1 MVLGGNERKIHT
13 DSEEGFGVNASI
25 RVILFK
31 KIGAH
36 SKIKRAG
43 LDTKKNKKKQRKNG
57 GLTRDN
63 ISGTDHSPK

>member
-1 MVLGGNERKIHT
+1 MVLGGNKRKVHT

-25 RVILFK
+25 RVVLLK

-43 LDTKKNKKKQRKNG
+43 LDTKKK
-57 GLTRDN
+57 
-63 ISGTDHSPK
+63 

>member
-1 MVLGGNERKIHT
+1 MVLGGNKRKVHT

-31 KIGAH
+31 KIGSH

-43 LDTKKNKKKQRKNG
+43 LDTKKNQENKEKMEDLREAIFPIQI
-57 GLTRDN
+57 TR
-63 ISGTDHSPK
+63 